1 MTNLQP
7 ESVSRETLMSKYFP
21 GQEDAIRAYA
31 EFLTTAGIER
41 GLIGPREGERIW
53 ERHIFNCLPVTQLL
67 PQGASLFDIGSGAG
81 LPGIVIALARPDLK
95 VTLIEP
101 LERRVEFLNEAVAA
115 IAAGGVEIEVIRGRA
130 QDVKKSADFVTAR
143 AVAPMEK
150 LKKMSW
156 HMVKTGGS
164 LLAMKGESAANE
176 MVGIKGAELH
186 EIKLEG
192 IELGRVI
199 SVRKGSL
206 ISAEISAWLIHVKQA
221 IARARQRS
229 SASGG

>member
-7 ESVSRETLMSKYFP
+7 ESVSRETLIAKYFP

-164 LLAMKGESAANE
+164 LLAMKGESAATE

-206 ISAEISAWLIHVKQA
+206 ISA
-221 IARARQRS
+221 
-229 SASGG
+229 

>member
-7 ESVSRETLMSKYFP
+7 ESDPSEVSRETLLTQYFP

-53 ERHIFNCLPVTQLL
+53 DRHIFNCLPITQLL

-115 IAAGGVEIEVIRGRA
+115 IATAGVEIAVIRGRA

-150 LKKMSW
+150 LKKISW

-199 SVRKGSL
+199 SVRKGSV
-206 ISAEISAWLIHVKQA
+206 ISA
-221 IARARQRS
+221 
-229 SASGG
+229 

>member
-1 MTNLQP
+1 MESLQP
-7 ESVSRETLMSKYFP
+7 ESVSRETLIATYFP
-21 GQEDAIRAYA
+21 KQKEAIQAYA
-31 EFLTTAGIER
+31 ELLTSAGIER

-53 ERHIFNCLPVTQLL
+53 ERHIFNCLPILSLL
-67 PQGASLFDIGSGAG
+67 PEGASLFDIGSGAG

-101 LERRVEFLNEAVAA
+101 LERRVEFLREAVA
-115 IAAGGVEIEVIRGRA
+115 GTEIEVIRGRA

-143 AVAPMEK
+143 AVAPLEK
-150 LKKMSW
+150 LKKISW

-164 LLAMKGESAANE
+164 LLAMKGESAAAE

-192 IELGRVI
+192 IELGRIVSI
-199 SVRKGSL
+199 RKG
-206 ISAEISAWLIHVKQA
+206 
-221 IARARQRS
+221 
-229 SASGG
+229 G

>member
-7 ESVSRETLMSKYFP
+7 ESVSRETLLTQYFP
-21 GQEDAIRAYA
+21 GQEGAIRGYA
-31 EFLTTAGIER
+31 DFLTTAGIER
-41 GLIGPREGERIW
+41 GLIGPREGQRIW
-53 ERHIFNCLPVTQLL
+53 DRHIFNCLPITQLL
-67 PQGASLFDIGSGAG
+67 PSGASLFDIGSGAG

-115 IAAGGVEIEVIRGRA
+115 IAAGGVKIAVIRGRA

-143 AVAPMEK
+143 AVAPLEK

-199 SVRKGSL
+199 SVRKGSV
-206 ISAEISAWLIHVKQA
+206 ISA
-221 IARARQRS
+221 
-229 SASGG
+229 